1 MPELQAAQAGYAAF
15 ARGDLEAAL
24 ALLDEDVEW
33 IVPGTSAVSGVFRG
47 TGDVLELWKRLA
59 ERDWK
64 VEPEYWFADRDLVCA
79 LCHVTLRDG
88 EMDTADLLRFR
99 EGRVVKFQ
107 TAADTELLA
116 RAWPRA

>member
-1 MPELQAAQAGYAAF
+1 MPNLHTAQAGYEAF
-15 ARGDLEAAL
+15 RRGELESAL
-24 ALLDEDVEW
+24 SLLDEDVEW
-33 IVPGTSAVSGVFRG
+33 IVPGSSAVSGVFRG
-47 TGDVLELWKRLA
+47 TGDVLELWRRLG

-64 VEPEYWFADRDLVCA
+64 VAPEYWFSEGDLVCV
-79 LCHVTLRDG
+79 LCHVTFEGG

-99 EGRVVKFQ
+99 DGKVVKFQ